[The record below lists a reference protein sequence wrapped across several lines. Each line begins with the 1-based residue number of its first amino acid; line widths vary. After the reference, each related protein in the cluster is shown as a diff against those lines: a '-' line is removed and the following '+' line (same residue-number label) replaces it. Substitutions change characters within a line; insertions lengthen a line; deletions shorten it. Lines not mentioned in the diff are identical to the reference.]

1 MFDGVRSACLLDPWW
16 MKIGQFFSQV
26 EANAMLRVTTVVALF
41 FLAAPSSVGFAHGGR
56 NIYAVEPAKGKYA
69 LLQDTWAYRGPSVE
83 TGELKPVHAGKFVV
97 VTGAT
102 PDFVRVRLRD
112 GSVGY
117 VPESAVALF
126 RPADKTFI
134 VSTNTGVYAG
144 PHLESSKLDSVR
156 RGQKIH
162 VIGVELYYLKIRTSN
177 GTEGFIPVAAVE

>member
-1 MFDGVRSACLLDPWW
+1 

-26 EANAMLRVTTVVALF
+26 EANAMLRVTMVVALF
-41 FLAAPSSVGFAHGGR
+41 FLAAPGSVSFAHGGV
-56 NIYAVEPAKGKYA
+56 NIDTVEPAKGKYA

-117 VPESAVALF
+117 VPSPRSHSF
-126 RPADKTFI
+126 GRP
-134 VSTNTGVYAG
+134 
-144 PHLESSKLDSVR
+144 
-156 RGQKIH
+156 
-162 VIGVELYYLKIRTSN
+162 IRPSL
-177 GTEGFIPVAAVE
+177 

>member
-1 MFDGVRSACLLDPWW
+1 
-16 MKIGQFFSQV
+16 MKIGQLLSQV
-26 EANAMLRVTTVVALF
+26 EANAMLRVTMVVALL
-41 FLAAPSSVGFAHGGR
+41 FLAAPGSVSFAHGGVNR
-56 NIYAVEPAKGKYA
+56 DTVEPAKGKYA

-83 TGELKPVHAGKFVV
+83 TGELKQVHAGRFVV

-102 PDFVRVRLRD
+102 PDFVRVQLRD

-117 VPESAVALF
+117 VPQSAVALF
-126 RPADKTFI
+126 RPADKTFV

-144 PHLESSKLDSVR
+144 PHLGSSKLDSVR

-162 VIGVELYYLKIRTSN
+162 VIGVERYYLKSRTSN